1 MGTDLN
7 NNDLQSPS
15 GMCTATIWII
25 ISQKNAEKQFMQPK
39 LDSCKTIPQS

>member
-25 ISQKNAEKQFMQPK
+25 ICQKNAENS
-39 LDSCKTIPQS
+39 SCNPNWIPAEP